1 MLFMYNGQCF
11 PYVFDLKQLQMLL
24 RNTPLKSMVTMVIET
39 VVKQLVQ
46 WSVTTTTVHIHNLY
60 QWLNKQYQSPYHL
73 TNTKLVIVF
82 Q

>member
-24 RNTPLKSMVTMVIET
+24 RNTSLKSMVTMVTET

-46 WSVTTTTVHIHNLY
+46 WSVTTTRPHIQYLY
-60 QWLNKQYQSPYHL
+60 QWLNKWYQSPYHL
-73 TNTKLVIVF
+73 TNTKLVM
-82 Q
+82 